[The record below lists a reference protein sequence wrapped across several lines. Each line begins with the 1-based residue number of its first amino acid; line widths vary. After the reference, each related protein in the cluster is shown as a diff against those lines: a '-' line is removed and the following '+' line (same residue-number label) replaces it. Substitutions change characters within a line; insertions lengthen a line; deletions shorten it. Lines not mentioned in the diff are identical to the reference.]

1 MDGLIISFGT
11 QHCFFMDKDTCLG
24 LDLDW
29 FFQDLVWF
37 FIGLLVSAFH
47 GWIK

>member
-1 MDGLIISFGT
+1 MDGLIISFGI
-11 QHCFFMDKDTCLG
+11 QRCFFMDKDTA
-24 LDLDW
+24 LDLDLVW

-37 FIGLLVSAFH
+37 FMGLLVSAFH